1 MKLFVLILCAFL
13 FTSPAFSHFMI
24 GTKLSFVL
32 PVSAYAEE
40 VPTEKSK
47 KYVYKDKVFMVS
59 LSKDGVISVSK
70 DGVTGTIRVNEEN
83 GQFLIRVPDSMIGQN
98 YDDTQQ
104 ALNRV
109 CDRILTKISA
119 SSKEVLEKRHSQL
132 EDLFKKIKD

>member
-1 MKLFVLILCAFL
+1 MKLLVLILCAFL

-24 GTKLSFVL
+24 GAKLSFVL

-40 VPTEKSK
+40 VPTEKPK
-47 KYVYKDKVFMVS
+47 KYTYKDEVFMVS

-70 DGVTGTIRVNEEN
+70 DGVTGTIRVNEKN
-83 GQFLIRVPDSMIGQN
+83 GRFLITVPDGIESYH

-119 SSKEVLEKRHSQL
+119 SSKEVLEKHRSQL
-132 EDLFKKIKD
+132 EDLFNKIKD